1 MALLEADNAALS
13 GNDKQ
18 YWQDELKNSCILLF
32 EYDKAILKLERREEE
47 SYTIDT
53 GQTTVTYRFQN
64 LPELIK
70 QSSALI
76 KRIQDITA
84 IIQEV
89 DNTGNNFFQVV
100 PF

>member
-1 MALLEADNAALS
+1 MALIEADNPALS
-13 GNDKQ
+13 GNDRQ
-18 YWQDELKNSCILLF
+18 FWQDELQNTRILLF
-32 EYDKAILKLERREEE
+32 EYDKAILKLERGEAE

-53 GQTTVTYRFQN
+53 GQTTITYRYQN

-76 KRIQDITA
+76 KRIQDIAA
-84 IIQEV
+84 IIEAI
-89 DNTGNNFFQVV
+89 DNVGNNFIQVV

>member
-1 MALLEADNAALS
+1 
-13 GNDKQ
+13 
-18 YWQDELKNSCILLF
+18 
-32 EYDKAILKLERREEE
+32 LKLERREEE

-53 GQTTVTYRFQN
+53 GQTTITYRFQN

-76 KRIQDITA
+76 NRIQDITA
-84 IIQEV
+84 ILQAI